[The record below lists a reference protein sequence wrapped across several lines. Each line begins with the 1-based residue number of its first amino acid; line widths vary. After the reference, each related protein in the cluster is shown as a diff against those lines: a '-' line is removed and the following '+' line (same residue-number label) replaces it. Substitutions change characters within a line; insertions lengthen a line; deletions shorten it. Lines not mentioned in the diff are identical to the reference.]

1 MDQRGQLESPD
12 KRRVQEASLPHG
24 VATADESLLHR
35 RFDRPEFLNSDPWRV
50 LRITS
55 EFVQGFDTLAGL
67 PPAVTI
73 FGSARTPPAD
83 PFYKAARQLGTALA
97 ESRFAVIT
105 GGGPGIMEAANRG
118 AIEGQGISV
127 GLNIELPFEQTL
139 NRYVTVP
146 ISFRYFF
153 ARKTMFVK
161 YAEAFVV
168 FPGGFGTLDELFEA
182 LTLIQTGKLKHFP
195 VVLFG
200 HAYWKGLLD
209 WVGGPMLSE
218 AKIAPADIELLRVT
232 DSVEE
237 VVTIVREA
245 HRASLQ
251 AAG

>member
-1 MDQRGQLESPD
+1 
-12 KRRVQEASLPHG
+12 
-24 VATADESLLHR
+24 
-35 RFDRPEFLNSDPWRV
+35 
-50 LRITS
+50 
-55 EFVQGFDTLAGL
+55 
-67 PPAVTI
+67 
-73 FGSARTPPAD
+73 
-83 PFYKAARQLGTALA
+83 
-97 ESRFAVIT
+97 
-105 GGGPGIMEAANRG
+105 
-118 AIEGQGISV
+118 
-127 GLNIELPFEQTL
+127 
-139 NRYVTVP
+139 
-146 ISFRYFF
+146 
-153 ARKTMFVK
+153 MFVK

-237 VVTIVREA
+237 VVTIIREA